1 MVTDRSVVT
10 AGSGE
15 ELETKRIEGSY
26 PANQL
31 VEDTS
36 RQLYKGQSPIQ
47 SFTQHHHW
55 KDSDL
60 LEITDPLAYTHLTY
74 VSWWDTAVSTFRKA
88 VSP

>member
-47 SFTQHHHW
+47 SFTQHHH
-55 KDSDL
+55 
-60 LEITDPLAYTHLTY
+60 
-74 VSWWDTAVSTFRKA
+74 
-88 VSP
+88 